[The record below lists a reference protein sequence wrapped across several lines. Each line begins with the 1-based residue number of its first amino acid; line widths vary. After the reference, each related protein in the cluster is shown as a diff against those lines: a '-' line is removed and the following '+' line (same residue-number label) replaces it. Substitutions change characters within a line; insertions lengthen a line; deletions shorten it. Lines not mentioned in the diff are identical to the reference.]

1 MVKVRHNLK
10 GERFGRLVVLEQ
22 CEDWVSPTNG
32 LHKAQWLC
40 QCDCGNQCKVV
51 GSDLISK
58 NKQSCNCLHFETIAD
73 RHKYN
78 KYNLDGEYGIG
89 YTEDGTE
96 FYFDLEDYDLIK
108 KYRWTEE
115 NGYIICYKVQNGKKY
130 RIQMHRLLMKL
141 PMKDKIQ
148 QVVDHK
154 NLQRNDNRK
163 ENLRICTYSQ
173 NQCNRDRQREAR
185 RNSSGYTG
193 IEVIHTKTKGD
204 KYRVKI
210 TVNKKGYYLGYFT
223 NLQDAIK
230 ARQKGE
236 EKYHGEFAYK
246 RN

>member
-51 GSDLISK
+51 GNDLISK

-96 FYFDLEDYDLIK
+96 FYFNLEDYDKIK
-108 KYRWTEE
+108 EYRWTEE
-115 NGYIICYKVQNGKKY
+115 HGYIICYKVENGQKY
-130 RIQMHRLLMKL
+130 RVPMHRLVMGL
-141 PMKDKIQ
+141 PMRDKTQI
-148 QVVDHK
+148 VDHK

-173 NQCNRDRQREAR
+173 N
-185 RNSSGYTG
+185 SY
-193 IEVIHTKTKGD
+193 
-204 KYRVKI
+204 
-210 TVNKKGYYLGYFT
+210 NKKSRSKLYKGITYRKREGTYRAVITADKHTYYLGDYT
-223 NLQDAIK
+223 TLEEAIK
-230 ARQKGE
+230 ARKDAE
-236 EKYHGEFAYK
+236 VIYHGEFRYK
-246 RN
+246 GN